1 MNCVI
6 YQIKVHRPPHIMM
19 HIQPIK
25 KVLPT
30 PREVLFLYHFQFM
43 LLNLYRAK
51 RIHHFKIIRQKN
63 IYNHTS
69 CPPVIVSDYYAVNF
83 IKLNLLISLYNPSS
97 DDR

>member
-1 MNCVI
+1 MNCVF

-51 RIHHFKIIRQKN
+51 RIQHFKIIRQKN
-63 IYNHTS
+63 IHTLLPALRLLS
-69 CPPVIVSDYYAVNF
+69 LI
-83 IKLNLLISLYNPSS
+83 IMLLIL
-97 DDR
+97 